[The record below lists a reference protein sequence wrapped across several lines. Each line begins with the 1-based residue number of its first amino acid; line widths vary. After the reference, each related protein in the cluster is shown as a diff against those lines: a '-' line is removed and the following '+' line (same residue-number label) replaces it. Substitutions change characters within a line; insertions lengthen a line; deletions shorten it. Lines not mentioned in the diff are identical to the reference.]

1 MFAGVA
7 RLPIVDELDSAI
19 VQHLQRDARQTNRDL
34 ARRLGIAPSTCLE
47 RMRLLRARGVIRG
60 YHAEI
65 DPAAL
70 NRNVEAFVSIRLRP
84 LNRDVIDA
92 FKATLIGLPEVTA
105 VYVLA
110 GDEDLLAH
118 VTAPD
123 LDHLHAFLIDRLSQP
138 REVVTFRSQIVFQS
152 AQKQVHE
159 RLPGE

>member
-1 MFAGVA
+1 M
-7 RLPIVDELDSAI
+7 DELDSAI
-19 VQHLQRDARQTNRDL
+19 VQELQRDARQTNRDL
-34 ARRLGIAPSTCLE
+34 ARHLGIAPSTCLE
-47 RMRLLRARGVIRG
+47 RVRLLRARGVIRG

-70 NRNVEAFVSIRLRP
+70 NRRVEAFVSIRLRP
-84 LNRDVIDA
+84 LNRDVIDS
-92 FKATLIGLPEVTA
+92 FKAALIKLPEVIA

-118 VTAPD
+118 VTARD

-152 AQKQVHE
+152 AQKRVHQ
-159 RLPGE
+159 RLPED